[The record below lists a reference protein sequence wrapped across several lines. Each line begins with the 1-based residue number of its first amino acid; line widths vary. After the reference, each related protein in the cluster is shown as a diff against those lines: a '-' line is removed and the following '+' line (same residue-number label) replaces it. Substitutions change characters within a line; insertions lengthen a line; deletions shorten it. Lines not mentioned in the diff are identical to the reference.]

1 MTFHASNGHR
11 VELNGSG
18 NWYDVVDPDNPAH
31 YWTMDTEDM
40 DLEYAEQAI
49 QSWTA
54 WREFL
59 LSEGQGDD

>member
-1 MTFHASNGHR
+1 MTFHASNGHK

-31 YWTMDTEDM
+31 YWTMDAEDM

-49 QSWTA
+49 QAWTA
-54 WREFL
+54 WKEFL
-59 LSEGQGDD
+59 LSEGQGGD

>member
-1 MTFHASNGHR
+1 MTFHASNGHK

-18 NWYDVVDPDNPAH
+18 LWYDVVNPDNPLV
-31 YWTMDTEDM
+31 YWTMDKEDR

-54 WREFL
+54 WKEFL
-59 LSEGQGDD
+59 LSGAESDA

>member
-1 MTFHASNGHR
+1 MTFHASNGHK

-18 NWYDVVDPDNPAH
+18 HWYDVVNPDNPSH

-54 WREFL
+54 WKEFL
-59 LSEGQGDD
+59 LSGAESDA

>member
-1 MTFHASNGHR
+1 MTFYASNGNK

-18 NWYDVVDPDNPAH
+18 HWYDVIDPDNPSH

-49 QSWTA
+49 AAWTA
-54 WREFL
+54 WKEFL
-59 LSEGQGDD
+59 LSEGQGGD

>member
-1 MTFHASNGHR
+1 MTFYASNGHK

-49 QSWTA
+49 QAWTA
-54 WREFL
+54 WKEFL
-59 LSEGQGDD
+59 LSEGQGGD

>member
-1 MTFHASNGHR
+1 MTFHASNGNK
-11 VELNGSG
+11 VERNGA
-18 NWYDVVDPDNPAH
+18 WYSVIDPDNPSH

-54 WREFL
+54 WKEFL
-59 LSEGQGDD
+59 LSGGESGD

>member
-1 MTFHASNGHR
+1 MTFHASNGHK

-31 YWTMDTEDM
+31 YWTMDAEDM

-49 QSWTA
+49 EAWTA

-59 LSEGQGDD
+59 LSEGQGGD

>member
-1 MTFHASNGHR
+1 MTFHASNGHK

-49 QSWTA
+49 QAWTA
-54 WREFL
+54 WKEFL
-59 LSEGQGDD
+59 LSEGQGGD